1 MNFEQLKNEWNK
13 EGDNINIPDTIKKLK
28 ESKHPIERI
37 QRTMKKEFVMQVI
50 AIILIAFFPFQFKY
64 PSSQYVIYYTS
75 YAMLVVISSYYL
87 LGFYKFYKQT
97 ELYTGNTRNSLWK
110 IYYELRLNMERYQSF
125 GFLLLPHVL
134 LTIGL
139 AIYNQLVEKGK
150 LASDLETSYQQT
162 LILIALIGTV
172 FFVTSIVLW
181 TKYVYGRYA
190 KQLESILNETE
201 DEQE

>member
-1 MNFEQLKNEWNK
+1 MNFDQLKNEWNN
-13 EGDNINIPDTIKKLK
+13 ENNEDINIPDSIKKLK

-37 QRTMKKEFVMQVI
+37 QRTMKREFVMQVI
-50 AIILIAFFPFQFKY
+50 AIILIAFFPFQFGF

-87 LGFYKFYKQT
+87 YGFYQFYKQT

-125 GFLLLPHVL
+125 GFLLLPHFL

-139 AIYNQLVEKGK
+139 AIYNQLEEKGK
-150 LASDLETSYQQT
+150 SISDLASSHQQT
-162 LILIALIGTV
+162 LILVVLIGTL
-172 FFVTSIVLW
+172 FVVASIVLW
-181 TKYVYGRYA
+181 TKYIYGRYA
-190 KQLESILNETE
+190 KQLETILNETE
-201 DEQE
+201 YE